1 MQELQSISANF
12 PRKLSKMAQR
22 TRNKIAQGAP
32 AALRVLPILPPR
44 LAQPR
49 TWTRVSKNLD
59 EIDLKILSEI
69 QADGRITNVELA
81 KRVGISPPPCLR
93 RVRTLE
99 EAGYIQGYRGLL
111 DPRRLGF
118 DVTVFASVHL
128 SSQADADLR
137 AFEDFVRAE
146 PLVRE
151 CWMLSGEVDFILKC
165 VAPDMATFQDFVTH
179 LTAAPHVRNVRTS
192 LVLHNSKYEAAV
204 PLELKVSGLTGVTR
218 VTRHCAERNDEAIRA
233 SCFELLDCFASLA
246 MTNKS
251 VSSSCAS
258 HRR

>member
-1 MQELQSISANF
+1 
-12 PRKLSKMAQR
+12 MAR
-22 TRNKIAQGAP
+22 CTRNKIAQGARG
-32 AALRVLPILPPR
+32 ALRLLPIHP
-44 LAQPR
+44 ASFCQPR
-49 TWTRVSKNLD
+49 IWTRVSKNLD

-81 KRVGISPPPCLR
+81 KRVGISPPPC
-93 RVRTLE
+93 
-99 EAGYIQGYRGLL
+99 
-111 DPRRLGF
+111 PRRLGC

-137 AFEDFVRAE
+137 AFEDFVRGE

-192 LVLHNSKYEAAV
+192 LVLQNSKYEAAV
-204 PLELKVSGLTGVTR
+204 PLEMKVPG
-218 VTRHCAERNDEAIRA
+218 
-233 SCFELLDCFASLA
+233 
-246 MTNKS
+246 
-251 VSSSCAS
+251 
-258 HRR
+258 

>member
-1 MQELQSISANF
+1 MGRFSTLGAE
-12 PRKLSKMAQR
+12 MAHR
-22 TRNKIAQGAP
+22 TRNKIAQRAG
-32 AALRVLPILPPR
+32 AALRLLPPFF
-44 LAQPR
+44 QPR
-49 TWTRVSKNLD
+49 NRTPRVSKNLD
-59 EIDLKILSEI
+59 EIDLRILSEI

-99 EAGYIQGYRGLL
+99 EDGYIQGYRGLL

-128 SSQADADLR
+128 ASQADADLR

-204 PLELKVSGLTGVTR
+204 PLEVR
-218 VTRHCAERNDEAIRA
+218 VPR
-233 SCFELLDCFASLA
+233 
-246 MTNKS
+246 
-251 VSSSCAS
+251 
-258 HRR
+258 

>member
-1 MQELQSISANF
+1 MSGKVRKGIAAALKVSNPSLRYLGSYARIAIQISEFSVKWRGARAIKL
-12 PRKLSKMAQR
+12 RKL
-22 TRNKIAQGAP
+22 
-32 AALRVLPILPPR
+32 PR
-44 LAQPR
+44 RAKSVAGISFHDEQPR
-49 TWTRVSKNLD
+49 EPDAVSKNID
-59 EIDLKILSEI
+59 EIDLRILAEI

-81 KRVGISPPPCLR
+81 RRVGISPPPCLR

-99 EAGYIQGYRGLL
+99 EEGYIQGYRGLL

-204 PLELKVSGLTGVTR
+204 PLDVKV
-218 VTRHCAERNDEAIRA
+218 
-233 SCFELLDCFASLA
+233 
-246 MTNKS
+246 
-251 VSSSCAS
+251 VS
-258 HRR
+258 

>member
-1 MQELQSISANF
+1 MQELQFISANF
-12 PRKLSKMAQR
+12 PLHHGKQCKSL
-22 TRNKIAQGAP
+22 RNKIAQVAGTGLEVFPGDTAGP
-32 AALRVLPILPPR
+32 FCRVETGIP
-44 LAQPR
+44 
-49 TWTRVSKNLD
+49 VSKNLD

-99 EAGYIQGYRGLL
+99 EEGYIQGYRGLL

-137 AFEDFVRAE
+137 AFEEFVRTE

-165 VAPDMATFQDFVTH
+165 VAPDMATFQDFVTN

-192 LVLHNSKYEAAV
+192 LVLQNSKYEAAV
-204 PLELKVSGLTGVTR
+204 PLEVK
-218 VTRHCAERNDEAIRA
+218 ARA
-233 SCFELLDCFASLA
+233 
-246 MTNKS
+246 
-251 VSSSCAS
+251 
-258 HRR
+258 